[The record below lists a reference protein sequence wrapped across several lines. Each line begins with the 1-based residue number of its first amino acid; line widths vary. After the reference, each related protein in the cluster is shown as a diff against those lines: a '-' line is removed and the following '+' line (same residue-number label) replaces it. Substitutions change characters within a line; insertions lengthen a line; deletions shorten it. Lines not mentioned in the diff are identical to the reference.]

1 MVLRQSPSHS
11 LSDGEEAMAVVLR
24 QSPSHSLSD
33 GEEVMAMV
41 LRQTPSQSLPDADDV
56 KTRVWRLPIIH
67 SMSDDEEEVTVWLL
81 SPSHL
86 LSGFDAAPDALLLPC
101 ASETNSSGIL

>member
-1 MVLRQSPSHS
+1 MVLGQSSSHS
-11 LSDGEEAMAVVLR
+11 LSDVEE
-24 QSPSHSLSD
+24 
-33 GEEVMAMV
+33 GMAMV
-41 LRQTPSQSLPDADDV
+41 LMQSPTQSLPDADDV
-56 KTRVWRLPIIH
+56 KTMVWRLPIIQ

-86 LSGFDAAPDALLLPC
+86 LSGFGAAPDALLLPC

>member
-11 LSDGEEAMAVVLR
+11 LSDVEEVMAMMLR
-24 QSPSHSLSD
+24 QSPSL
-33 GEEVMAMV
+33 
-41 LRQTPSQSLPDADDV
+41 SLPDADDV

-67 SMSDDEEEVTVWLL
+67 SMSDDVEEVAVWLL
-81 SPSHL
+81 SPSQL
-86 LSGFDAAPDALLLPC
+86 LSGFDAAPDAMLLSC

>member
-1 MVLRQSPSHS
+1 MAIVLMQSPSHS
-11 LSDGEEAMAVVLR
+11 LSDGDE
-24 QSPSHSLSD
+24 
-33 GEEVMAMV
+33 GMAMV
-41 LRQTPSQSLPDADDV
+41 LMQSPSQSLPDADDV
-56 KTRVWRLPIIH
+56 KTRVWRLPIIQ

>member
-1 MVLRQSPSHS
+1 M
-11 LSDGEEAMAVVLR
+11 VLR

-41 LRQTPSQSLPDADDV
+41 LMQSPTQSLPDADDV
-56 KTRVWRLPIIH
+56 KTRVWRLPISH

-86 LSGFDAAPDALLLPC
+86 LSGFGAAPDALLLPC
-101 ASETNSSGIL
+101 ASETNSSGIM

>member
-11 LSDGEEAMAVVLR
+11 LSDGEE
-24 QSPSHSLSD
+24 
-33 GEEVMAMV
+33 
-41 LRQTPSQSLPDADDV
+41 V

-86 LSGFDAAPDALLLPC
+86 LSGFGAAPDALLLSS

>member
-11 LSDGEEAMAVVLR
+11 LSDVEE
-24 QSPSHSLSD
+24 
-33 GEEVMAMV
+33 GMAMV
-41 LRQTPSQSLPDADDV
+41 LMQSPTQSLPDADDV

-67 SMSDDEEEVTVWLL
+67 SMLVDEEEVTVWLL

>member
-1 MVLRQSPSHS
+1 MVMRQSPSH
-11 LSDGEEAMAVVLR
+11 L
-24 QSPSHSLSD
+24 LSD

-41 LRQTPSQSLPDADDV
+41 LRRSPSQSLPDADDV

-86 LSGFDAAPDALLLPC
+86 LFGFGAAPDALLLPC

>member
-11 LSDGEEAMAVVLR
+11 LSDVEEAMAMVLR

-41 LRQTPSQSLPDADDV
+41 LRQSPSQSLPDADDV

-67 SMSDDEEEVTVWLL
+67 SVSDDEEEVTVWLL
-81 SPSHL
+81 SLSHL
-86 LSGFDAAPDALLLPC
+86 LSGFGAAPDALLLPC

>member
-11 LSDGEEAMAVVLR
+11 LSDGEEAMAMVLR
-24 QSPSHSLSD
+24 QS
-33 GEEVMAMV
+33 
-41 LRQTPSQSLPDADDV
+41 PSQSLPDADDV

-67 SMSDDEEEVTVWLL
+67 SMSDDEEDVTVVL

-86 LSGFDAAPDALLLPC
+86 LSGFDAAPDALLLSC
-101 ASETNSSGIL
+101 ASETNSSGNL

>member
-1 MVLRQSPSHS
+1 MVLMQSPSHS
-11 LSDGEEAMAVVLR
+11 LSDVEEGMAMMLR
-24 QSPSHSLSD
+24 QS
-33 GEEVMAMV
+33 
-41 LRQTPSQSLPDADDV
+41 PSQSLPDADDV

-67 SMSDDEEEVTVWLL
+67 SMSDDVEAVMVWLL

-86 LSGFDAAPDALLLPC
+86 LSGFDAAPDALLLSC

>member
-1 MVLRQSPSHS
+1 M
-11 LSDGEEAMAVVLR
+11 VLR

-41 LRQTPSQSLPDADDV
+41 LMQSPTQSLPDADDV

-86 LSGFDAAPDALLLPC
+86 LSGFDAAPDALLLSC
-101 ASETNSSGIL
+101 ASETNNRGIL